1 MDIKSAIEQNYN
13 SFIRFNDLKYQRFQ
27 SLITNSNVKKVI
39 NAIPAILCMNDR
51 RVPGYVE
58 GNVLCGVFGYTPDQD
73 VMRYIRGRF
82 SVDFSPATSKNF
94 IEMLSLMGSVGTIAY
109 NRKSDFDYW
118 ACVDR
123 SSADPKRYALFCRKI
138 EDVQRWA
145 MKEGGV
151 EVHIFIN
158 DIHSLK
164 QNIFA
169 EDDEEGFG
177 STVGAVLKDE
187 FFRSSIIVSGKI
199 PFWWV
204 VPKFA
209 DDAEYDRIFS
219 SLPEE
224 ERDEKYIDI
233 GNLYKISKDD
243 FLGAALFQLI
253 KALGN
258 PFKSILKIGIL
269 ERYLFSGDTTLLLS
283 HKVKGSILKGDADI
297 TNLDSYL
304 MMFNEVYR
312 YYEQVLDDRSLLKI
326 LRQNLYLKIDPQL
339 TKYAAMKDRK
349 NLPYKVVMM
358 FSVVSEWGWGIDEI
372 RDLDDFESWDYN
384 RIIQFWNSIK
394 KFMLLSYQK
403 ISREMPHLN
412 LQSKIS
418 ESDFKLLSSKIKA
431 NFSIEPDKIENFITF
446 KDTPNE
452 PYLYIEPDNKGLKE
466 NAWKL
471 YKKLRIDNRNE
482 REISIRT
489 EEDLVKLLS
498 WCAINQLYEPTFS
511 RVFFESGYNY
521 INKNLVIELL
531 NRIFEMFN
539 SGTVHL
545 GNSYFLQPPR
555 TLKNLIIMNFTDVNA
570 TSINSFYHL
579 YMNTW
584 GESFLKKYNSQ
595 SDLVMIFSKVIK
607 DSVYSKREFDEFCFF
622 FSPEPHRKIYRGVEK
637 MFRTAHDFFIRGK
650 QFYNQRLLTVIDN
663 TLVCVTREENELS
676 VASFNTIFEMLGY
689 ISQRPFRYPEIRI
702 YSEEGSSLG
711 VIDEMYGKR
720 IINGVTLVY
729 EDRQKYA
736 VFYVMDENSNIFTFI
751 KKKNGT
757 DLLAYMY
764 RFCLNTLRRARSS
777 AAGRTL
783 HEEIACF
790 RLDIDRFGKYT
801 LKDETR
807 SLRQMDVINTALGG
821 AAMADVIYKDGQ
833 SYYMIRKGDLKAGP
847 VQLANLHDRLGAAGI
862 GQGTPPEIIDIKFHN
877 ITPEKAE
884 CGTMLYFMEKF
895 KMEKA
900 TGSSM

>member
-1 MDIKSAIEQNYN
+1 MDIKSAIEQNYD

-27 SLITNSNVKKVI
+27 ILITNSNVKKVI

-51 RVPGYVE
+51 RIPGYVE
-58 GNVLCGVFGYTPDQD
+58 GGAPCGVSGYTPDQD
-73 VMRYIRGRF
+73 VLRYIRGRF
-82 SVDFSPATSKNF
+82 GIDFTPASNKNF

-109 NRKSDFDYW
+109 NKKSDFDYW
-118 ACVDR
+118 ACIDR
-123 SSADPKRYALFCRKI
+123 TAIDEKRYALFCRKI
-138 EDVQRWA
+138 EEVQRWA
-145 MKEGGV
+145 IKEAGI

-164 QNIFA
+164 NNIFA

-204 VPKFA
+204 VPKFT
-209 DDAEYDRIFS
+209 DDNEYDKIFN
-219 SLPEE
+219 SLDPE
-224 ERDEKYIDI
+224 ERDAKYIDI
-233 GNLYKISKDD
+233 GNLFKISKDD

-253 KALGN
+253 KAIGN

-283 HKVKGSILKGDADI
+283 HKVKASILKGDADI
-297 TNLDSYL
+297 TTLDSYL
-304 MMFNEVYR
+304 MMFNEVYK

-358 FSVVSEWGWGIDEI
+358 FSVVSEWGWGLEEI

-403 ISREMPHLN
+403 ISREMPQLN
-412 LQSKIS
+412 LKSKIS
-418 ESDFKLLSSKIKA
+418 ESDFKLLSSKLKA

-452 PYLYIEPDNKGLKE
+452 SYLYIEPDSKAVKG

-531 NRIFEMFN
+531 NRICEMFS
-539 SGTVHL
+539 SGNIHL
-545 GNSYFLQPPR
+545 GNSFFLQPSR
-555 TLKNLIIMNFTDVNA
+555 TLKNLIIMNFTDNNA
-570 TSINSFYHL
+570 TSITSFYHL

-595 SDLVMIFSKVIK
+595 SDLVMVFSKIIK
-607 DSVYSKREFDEFCFF
+607 DSVYSKKEFDEFCFF

-637 MFRTAHDFFIRGK
+637 MFRTSHDFFIRGK
-650 QFYNQRLLTVIDN
+650 QFYNQRLLTVVDN
-663 TLVCVTREENELS
+663 TLVCVTREDNELT
-676 VASFNTIFEMLGY
+676 VASFNTVFEMLGY
-689 ISQRPFRYPEIRI
+689 VSQRPFRYPELRI
-702 YSEEGSSLG
+702 YSEESTNLSM
-711 VIDEMYGKR
+711 IDEIYGR
-720 IINGVTLVY
+720 RAINGITLVY
-729 EDRQKYA
+729 EDRQKYV

-751 KKKNGT
+751 KKKNES
-757 DLLAYMY
+757 DLLSYMY
-764 RFCLNTLRRARSS
+764 RFCLNSLKRAKN
-777 AAGRTL
+777 AATGRTL
-783 HEEIACF
+783 NEEIACF
-790 RLDIDRFGKYT
+790 RLDIDRFGKFT
-801 LKDETR
+801 LRDETR
-807 SLRQMDVINTALGG
+807 NLRQMDVINTTFGG
-821 AAMADVIYKDGQ
+821 AAMADVIYKEGQ
-833 SYYMIRKGDLKAGP
+833 PYYVVKRGDAQAGP
-847 VQLANLHDRLGAAGI
+847 VQLANLQEKVRSAGMS
-862 GQGTPPEIIDIKFHN
+862 GTPPEIIDIKFHN
-877 ITPEKAE
+877 LTPEKAE
-884 CGTMLYFMEKF
+884 CGTMYYFMEKF
-895 KMEKA
+895 RMEKVSGA
-900 TGSSM
+900 TM

>member
-1 MDIKSAIEQNYN
+1 MDIKKAIEQNYD

-27 SLITNSNVKKVI
+27 ALITNSNVKKVV

-51 RVPGYVE
+51 RIPGYIE
-58 GNVLCGVFGYTPDQD
+58 GGVPCGVSGYTPDQD
-73 VMRYIRGRF
+73 VLRYIRGRF
-82 SVDFSPATSKNF
+82 GIDFNPASNKNF

-109 NRKSDFDYW
+109 NKKSDFDYW
-118 ACVDR
+118 ACIER
-123 SSADPKRYALFCRKI
+123 SGIDEKRYALFSRKI
-138 EDVQRWA
+138 EEVQRWA
-145 MKEGGV
+145 IKEAGI

-164 QNIFA
+164 HNIFA

-209 DDAEYDRIFS
+209 DDNEYDKIFD
-219 SLPEE
+219 SLDPD
-224 ERDEKYIDI
+224 ERDAKYIDI

-253 KALGN
+253 KAIGN

-283 HKVKGSILKGDADI
+283 HKVKASILKGDADI
-297 TNLDSYL
+297 TTLDSYL

-339 TKYAAMKDRK
+339 TKYVGMKDRK

-358 FSVVSEWGWGIDEI
+358 FSVVNEWGWGLEEI

-403 ISREMPHLN
+403 ISREMPQLN
-412 LQSKIS
+412 LKSKIS
-418 ESDFKLLSSKIKA
+418 ESDFKLLSSKLKA

-452 PYLYIEPDNKGLKE
+452 PYLYIEPDSKAMKG

-531 NRIFEMFN
+531 NRICEMFS
-539 SGTVHL
+539 SGNIHL
-545 GNSYFLQPPR
+545 GNSFFLQPSR
-555 TLKNLIIMNFTDVNA
+555 TLKNLIIMNFTENNA
-570 TSINSFYHL
+570 TSITSFYHL

-584 GESFLKKYNSQ
+584 GESFLKRYNSQ
-595 SDLVMIFSKVIK
+595 SDLVMVFSKIIK
-607 DSVYSKREFDEFCFF
+607 DSVYSKKEFDEFCFF

-637 MFRTAHDFFIRGK
+637 MFRTSHDFFIRGK

-663 TLVCVTREENELS
+663 TLVCVTREDNELT
-676 VASFNTIFEMLGY
+676 VASFNTVFEMLGY
-689 ISQRPFRYPEIRI
+689 VSQRPFRYPELRI
-702 YSEEGSSLG
+702 YSEESTNLSM
-711 VIDEMYGKR
+711 IDEIYGRR
-720 IINGVTLVY
+720 IINGITLVY
-729 EDRQKYA
+729 EDRQKYV

-751 KKKNGT
+751 KKKNEA
-757 DLLAYMY
+757 DLLSYMY
-764 RFCLNTLRRARSS
+764 RFCLNSLKRAKG
-777 AAGRTL
+777 AATGRTL
-783 HEEIACF
+783 NEEIACF
-790 RLDIDRFGKYT
+790 RLDIDRFGKFT
-801 LKDETR
+801 LRDETR
-807 SLRQMDVINTALGG
+807 NLRQMDVINTTFGG
-821 AAMADVIYKDGQ
+821 AAMADVIYRDGQ
-833 SYYMIRKGDLKAGP
+833 SYYIVKRGDAQAGP
-847 VQLANLHDRLGAAGI
+847 VQLANLQEKVRSAGMS
-862 GQGTPPEIIDIKFHN
+862 GTPPEIIDIKFHN
-877 ITPEKAE
+877 LTPEKAE
-884 CGTMLYFMEKF
+884 CGTMYYFMEKF
-895 KMEKA
+895 RMEKV
-900 TGSSM
+900 TGAAM

>member
-1 MDIKSAIEQNYN
+1 MDIKSVIDQNYN
-13 SFIRFNDLKYQRFQ
+13 FFIKFNDLKYQRFQ

-39 NAIPAILCMNDR
+39 NAIPALLCMNDR
-51 RVPGYVE
+51 RIPGYIE
-58 GNVLCGVFGYTPDQD
+58 GGAPCGVSGYAPDQD
-73 VMRYIRGRF
+73 VVRYIRGRF
-82 SVDFSPATSKNF
+82 SVDYSPVSSKPF

-109 NRKSDFDYW
+109 NKKSDFDYW
-118 ACVDR
+118 AVVDR
-123 SSADPKRYALFCRKI
+123 NRADKKKYAMFCRKI

-145 MKEGGV
+145 IKEAGA

-158 DIHSLK
+158 EIHNLK

-209 DDAEYDRIFS
+209 DDSEYEKIFNSIPDEDR
-219 SLPEE
+219 
-224 ERDEKYIDI
+224 DAKYIDI
-233 GNLYKISKDD
+233 GNLYEISKDD

-253 KALGN
+253 KAIGN

-269 ERYLFSGDTTLLLS
+269 ERYLFSDDMTLLLS
-283 HKVKGSILKGDADI
+283 HKVKTSILRGDADI
-297 TNLDSYL
+297 TTLDSYL

-312 YYEQVLDDRSLLKI
+312 YYEEVLDDRSLLKI

-339 TKYAAMKDRK
+339 IKYASMKDRK
-349 NLPYKVVMM
+349 NLPYKVLMM
-358 FSVVSEWGWGIDEI
+358 FRVVNEWGWTIDDI

-412 LQSKIS
+412 LKSKIS
-418 ESDFKLLSSKIKA
+418 DTDFKLLSSKLKA

-452 PYLYIEPDNKGLKE
+452 PYLYIEPDNAAVRE
-466 NAWKL
+466 NSWKV
-471 YKKLRIDNRNE
+471 YKKNRIDNRNE
-482 REISIRT
+482 REISIKT

-511 RVFFESGYNY
+511 RIFFESGYNY

-539 SGTVHL
+539 SGTIHL
-545 GNSYFLQPPR
+545 GNSFFLQPPR
-555 TLKNLIIMNFTDVNA
+555 TMKNMIIMNFTESNA
-570 TSINSFYHL
+570 TSIESFYHL

-595 SDLVMIFSKVIK
+595 SDLVMIFSKIIK
-607 DSVYSKREFDEFCFF
+607 DSAYTDREFDEFCFF

-637 MFRTAHDFFIRGK
+637 IFRSAHDFFMRGK
-650 QFYNQRLLTVIDN
+650 QFYNQRLLTVVDN
-663 TLVCVTREENELS
+663 TLVCVTREEDELT

-689 ISQRPFRYPEIRI
+689 VSQRPFRYPELRI
-702 YSEEGSSLG
+702 YSEDSPNLAM
-711 VIDEMYGKR
+711 IDEIYGKR
-720 IINGVTLVY
+720 LINGVTLVH
-729 EDRQKYA
+729 EDRQKYT

-751 KKKNGT
+751 KKKNGQ
-757 DLLAYMY
+757 DLMAYMY
-764 RFCLNTLRRARSS
+764 RFCLNALKRAKS
-777 AAGRTL
+777 AATGRTL
-783 HEEIACF
+783 LEEVACF
-790 RLDIDRFGKYT
+790 RLDIDRFGKYN
-801 LKDETR
+801 LKDESR
-807 SLRQMDVINTALGG
+807 NMRQMDVLNTSFDEAV
-821 AAMADVIYKDGQ
+821 MADVIYKDGHT
-833 SYYMIRKGDLKAGP
+833 YYMVKKGGVKAGP
-847 VQLANLHDRLGAAGI
+847 VQLAGLHDKIKSAGI
-862 GQGTPPEIIDIKFHN
+862 GVVTPPEILDLKFHN
-877 ITPEKAE
+877 LPHEKAE
-884 CGTMLYFMEKF
+884 CGTMFYFMEKF
-895 KMEKA
+895 RMEKV
-900 TGSSM
+900 TGASL

>member
-13 SFIRFNDLKYQRFQ
+13 SFINFNELKYQRFQ
-27 SLITNSNVKKVI
+27 SLITNSNVKKVV

-58 GNVLCGVFGYTPDQD
+58 GNVPCGVAGYVPDQD
-73 VMRYIRGRF
+73 VVRYIRGRF
-82 SVDFSPATSKNF
+82 AVDYSPASSKNF

-109 NRKSDFDYW
+109 NKKSDFDYW
-118 ACVDR
+118 ACVERTRIDE
-123 SSADPKRYALFCRKI
+123 KRYAMFCRKI

-145 MKEGGV
+145 IKEAGI

-158 DIHSLK
+158 DIHNLK

-209 DDAEYDRIFS
+209 NDSEYEKIFE

-224 ERDEKYIDI
+224 ERDEKFIDI
-233 GNLYKISKDD
+233 GNLYKISRDD

-253 KALGN
+253 KAIGN

-269 ERYLFSGDTTLLLS
+269 ERYLFSGDSTLLLS
-283 HKVKGSILKGDADI
+283 HKVKASILKGDADL
-297 TNLDSYL
+297 TTLDSYL

-312 YYEQVLDDRSLLKI
+312 YYEEVLDDKSLLKI

-384 RIIQFWNSIK
+384 RIIQFWNNIK

-403 ISREMPHLN
+403 ISKAMPEMN

-418 ESDFKLLSSKIKA
+418 ASDFKLLSSKLKA

-452 PYLYIEPDNKGLKE
+452 SYLCIEPDNKGMKE

-531 NRIFEMFN
+531 NRICEMFS
-539 SGTVHL
+539 SGNVHL

-555 TLKNLIIMNFTDVNA
+555 TLKNMIIMNFNDTNA
-570 TSINSFYHL
+570 SSINSFYHL

-584 GESFLKKYNSQ
+584 GESFLKKYSSQ

-607 DSVYSKREFDEFCFF
+607 DSVHSKKEFDEFCYF
-622 FSPEPHRKIYRGVEK
+622 FSPEPHRKVYRSVEK

-663 TLVCVTREENELS
+663 TLVCVTRDDNELT
-676 VASFNTIFEMLGY
+676 VASFNTVFEMLGY
-689 ISQRPFRYPEIRI
+689 VSQRPFRYPEIRI
-702 YSEEGSSLG
+702 YSEDSNNLAM
-711 VIDEMYGKR
+711 IDEMYAKR
-720 IINGVTLVY
+720 SINGITLVY

-751 KKKNGT
+751 KKKNGV

-764 RFCLNTLRRARSS
+764 RFCLNTMKRAKSS
-777 AAGRTL
+777 ATGRTL
-783 HEEIACF
+783 QDQITCF
-790 RLDIDRFGKYT
+790 RLDIDRFGKYNFR
-801 LKDETR
+801 DETKN
-807 SLRQMDVINTALGG
+807 LMQLDVINTTFGG
-821 AAMADVIYKDGQ
+821 AVMSDVIYKDGQ
-833 SYYMIRKGDLKAGP
+833 SYYMIRKGDIKVGP
-847 VQLANLHDRLGAAGI
+847 VQLANLPDKIKAAGL
-862 GQGTPPEIIDIKFHN
+862 GSTPPEIIDIKFHN
-877 ITPEKAE
+877 LNAEKAE
-884 CGTMLYFMEKF
+884 CGTMIYFMEKF
-895 KMEKA
+895 RMEKI
-900 TGSSM
+900 TGSAM